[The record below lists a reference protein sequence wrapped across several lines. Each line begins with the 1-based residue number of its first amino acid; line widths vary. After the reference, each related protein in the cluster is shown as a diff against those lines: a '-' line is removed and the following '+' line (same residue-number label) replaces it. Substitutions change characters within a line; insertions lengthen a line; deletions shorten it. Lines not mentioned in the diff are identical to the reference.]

1 MTNFDLSV
9 LFFLQMA
16 VILATCRVVGLIA
29 RRLGQPPVVSEMIA
43 GVVLGPSLFGA
54 IRPDLHGALFPR
66 ASMTIIFAVAQLGLA
81 VYMFLVGVEFRAD
94 LIRRRVRSAASVS
107 AAGILAPFALGSL
120 IALFIHGGW
129 HGDGHGDGAMFS
141 EKVRAGQAVLYMGAA
156 MSITAFPML
165 ARIIHERGLSGT
177 SLGTLALASGSIDD
191 AAAWCVLAIV
201 LASFGG
207 VAMIAVIAIGGGLL
221 YALVVLLG
229 LRPALVPL
237 ARRVERGEG
246 MSYPMLG
253 FVLALVMLGSWYTDR
268 IGIYAVFGAFILGT
282 AMPRGKFA
290 EELQRLMMPL
300 TTSLL
305 LPLFFVYSGLNTKI
319 GLVNTPYLWGVSL
332 VVLAAACLGKGVA
345 CWLAARLNGEPSGEA
360 VAIGALMNARGL
372 MELIILNIG
381 YERGIITQTLFSIM
395 VMMAIVT
402 TLMATPIFELVYGR
416 RGRVLGT
423 VGAVRTT

>member
-1 MTNFDLSV
+1 VTNFDLSV

-129 HGDGHGDGAMFS
+129 PGDGHGDGAMFS
-141 EKVRAGQAVLYMGAA
+141 ERVRAGEAVLYMGAA

-416 RGRVLGT
+416 RGRVMGT